1 MAKRYEEVLE
11 VCDYIIT
18 FEMVF
23 GLLGLEGC
31 FLASVNTGGR
41 LRYRM
46 FKNAVCRNRDKGYER
61 QKLVVSGSKLL
72 YSLTQ

>member
-1 MAKRYEEVLE
+1 
-11 VCDYIIT
+11 
-18 FEMVF
+18 MVF

-41 LRYRM
+41 LKYRM

-61 QKLVVSGSKLL
+61 QKPAVSGSRLL
-72 YSLTQ
+72 CGLTQ